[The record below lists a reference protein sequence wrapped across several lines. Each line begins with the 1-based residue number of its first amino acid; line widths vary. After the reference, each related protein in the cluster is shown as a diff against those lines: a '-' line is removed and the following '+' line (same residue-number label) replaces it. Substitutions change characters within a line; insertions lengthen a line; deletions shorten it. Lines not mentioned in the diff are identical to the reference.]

1 MSSPT
6 NEPKADP
13 VRQSLTVLSAVVR
26 EMTPAGAK
34 PIPAQPTCFNLL
46 ARPITN
52 GCRICGIPGHS
63 SANTKSSSACRAAL
77 LSLTSFWEDV
87 GNHVA
92 LLYQHSERFQK
103 AICAN
108 EPTYEMRLD
117 AGGLKGGDLE
127 AVLVERLTRGW
138 MKFHAHF
145 SRIRAKANVIL
156 TEADMARY
164 EALARKLRG
173 FLLNGMTLSEL
184 YGRSVAQ

>member
-6 NEPKADP
+6 NEPQTDS
-13 VRQSLTVLSAVVR
+13 VRQSLTALSAVAR

-34 PIPAQPTCFNLL
+34 PIPAQPNRFNLL
-46 ARPITN
+46 ARPITK

-63 SANTKSSSACRAAL
+63 SANTNCSSACRTAL
-77 LSLTSFWEDV
+77 LSLIGFWEDV
-87 GNHVA
+87 GDHVA
-92 LLYQHSERFQK
+92 LLYRDSERFQK

-127 AVLVERLTRGW
+127 DVLVERLTRGW

-145 SRIRAKANVIL
+145 ARIRAKANVIL
-156 TEADMARY
+156 TEADVGRY
-164 EALARKLRG
+164 EELARKLRG
-173 FLLNGMTLSEL
+173 FLLNGMTRKFHS
-184 YGRSVAQ
+184 YIG